1 MVEKY
6 VSTRVVGYRNSAGI
20 GYVVIPPDIDRTKY
34 IDESLKSGKLSL
46 LLEDGGVVENCIV
59 SKNIL
64 NDIEFPKDYNNLGS
78 MVAWVNKPKQNTPII
93 VSVLQKANEVN
104 DLSENQMVF
113 RRNMGSNSA
122 EVSLFGKL
130 GSVLINA
137 KGSTGKSGR
146 IDIVCENTDNTA
158 QVNLIVK
165 GNVKV
170 KTSDTIVLETN
181 NSFEVKVDE
190 FNKIRLE
197 KNNGFLLEDSFGNEI
212 LSQEKGFSI
221 RNKNANLK
229 NIINDL
235 LDLLTQSIVQ
245 TPSGVGTFDPQTIKK
260 IAEVKSQFNSLME

>member
-113 RRNMGSNSA
+113 R
-122 EVSLFGKL
+122 
-130 GSVLINA
+130 
-137 KGSTGKSGR
+137 
-146 IDIVCENTDNTA
+146 TA
-158 QVNLIVK
+158 QCCFQKNPFGGLLAL
-165 GNVKV
+165 
-170 KTSDTIVLETN
+170 KTNATG
-181 NSFEVKVDE
+181 SFFAPGQFK
-190 FNKIRLE
+190 R
-197 KNNGFLLEDSFGNEI
+197 I
-212 LSQEKGFSI
+212 L
-221 RNKNANLK
+221 RPNRTL
-229 NIINDL
+229 
-235 LDLLTQSIVQ
+235 
-245 TPSGVGTFDPQTIKK
+245 
-260 IAEVKSQFNSLME
+260 

>member
-1 MVEKY
+1 
-6 VSTRVVGYRNSAGI
+6 
-20 GYVVIPPDIDRTKY
+20 
-34 IDESLKSGKLSL
+34 
-46 LLEDGGVVENCIV
+46 
-59 SKNIL
+59 
-64 NDIEFPKDYNNLGS
+64 
-78 MVAWVNKPKQNTPII
+78 
-93 VSVLQKANEVN
+93 
-104 DLSENQMVF
+104 
-113 RRNMGSNSA
+113 
-122 EVSLFGKL
+122 
-130 GSVLINA
+130 
-137 KGSTGKSGR
+137 
-146 IDIVCENTDNTA
+146 
-158 QVNLIVK
+158 LIVK
-165 GNVKV
+165 GNVKI

-221 RNKNANLK
+221 RNKNANFK